1 MNSVNI
7 IGNLTSAPTIR
18 GNADKKVATF
28 TVAVRGNKE
37 HTDFI
42 RCTAFGKT
50 AEIVEKYATKGVRAG
65 VAGSIHVG
73 SYEKDGNKV
82 TTTEVYVN
90 NIELFGNKPADK
102 ADATAP
108 AGGFEELPDDDEVL
122 PFN

>member
-7 IGNLTSAPTIR
+7 IGNLVSDPIIR
-18 GNADKKVATF
+18 GTDKKVANF

-50 AEIVEKYATKGVRAG
+50 AEIVEQYYKKGARVG
-65 VAGSIHVG
+65 VVGSIHVG

-82 TTTEVYVN
+82 TTTEVYAN
-90 NIELFGNKPADK
+90 NVELLSGKATEKAESAPPADF
-102 ADATAP
+102 T
-108 AGGFEELPDDDEVL
+108 ELPDDDEVL